1 MEGTDPTEGF
11 RVDKIMF
18 ALYDLCGKPTPP
30 PAPLTEIFL
39 VRSLSYEVLRTPLWN
54 HRLPC
59 LGADSNLP
67 SAAFAKG

>member
-1 MEGTDPTEGF
+1 M
-11 RVDKIMF
+11 DKIMF

-30 PAPLTEIFL
+30 PAPLTEIRIPGKFKL
-39 VRSLSYEVLRTPLWN
+39 RRTPLWN
-54 HRLPC
+54 HRLQC